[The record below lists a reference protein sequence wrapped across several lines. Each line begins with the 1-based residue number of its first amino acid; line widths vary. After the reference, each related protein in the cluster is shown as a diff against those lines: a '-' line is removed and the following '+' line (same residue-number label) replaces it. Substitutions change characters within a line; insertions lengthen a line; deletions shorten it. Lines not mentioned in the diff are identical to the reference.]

1 MAAGN
6 LGTERVEIHFD
17 YSLAVILN
25 AMNKIIELT
34 GQSFG
39 RLTVSHQDGTRK
51 NRGVVWVCNCS
62 CGNTTRASS
71 GNLRFGH
78 VRSCGCLASEQS
90 AARLLTHG
98 HSRRGQLSP
107 EYYSWMGII
116 TRSSNSSI
124 REWADYGGRGIKVC
138 NRWLNSF
145 ENFLADMGPRPEPKH
160 LYTVDRINNDGNYE
174 PGNCRWATRK
184 EQVANRRPRKR
195 AA

>member
-1 MAAGN
+1 
-6 LGTERVEIHFD
+6 
-17 YSLAVILN
+17 
-25 AMNKIIELT
+25 
-34 GQSFG
+34 
-39 RLTVSHQDGTRK
+39 
-51 NRGVVWVCNCS
+51 
-62 CGNTTRASS
+62 
-71 GNLRFGH
+71 
-78 VRSCGCLASEQS
+78 
-90 AARLLTHG
+90 
-98 HSRRGQLSP
+98 
-107 EYYSWMGII
+107 MGII